1 MNKKALITG
10 ICGQDGAYLAELLL
24 EAGYHVYGG
33 TRRSSLDELYRLRVL
48 GIQDKVSYINFDLTD
63 AYNVQSVVHEGQFD
77 EIYNLAAQSFVGASW
92 DLPIQTSNVNA
103 IGALY
108 LLDSINRFS
117 KHTKFY
123 QASTSEMFGLIQE
136 AVQSETTP
144 FYPRSPYGVAKLFA
158 HSMTVNYRESFGL
171 HASSGILF
179 NHESPLRG
187 TEFVTKKITTQLAE
201 IVTGRRTHLEL
212 GNLNAKRDWGFAKE
226 YVVGMWKMLQ
236 QDHPD
241 DYVLATGRTYTIR
254 DFVHCAAA
262 ALDIDIEFQG
272 EGLDEVGIN
281 KKDGRELIR
290 VNSAFYR
297 PAEVDVLIGDASKA
311 SERLNWRA
319 ATTLSEL
326 AELMVKFDL
335 DALV

>member
-1 MNKKALITG
+1 
-10 ICGQDGAYLAELLL
+10 
-24 EAGYHVYGG
+24 
-33 TRRSSLDELYRLRVL
+33 
-48 GIQDKVSYINFDLTD
+48 
-63 AYNVQSVVHEGQFD
+63 
-77 EIYNLAAQSFVGASW
+77 
-92 DLPIQTSNVNA
+92 
-103 IGALY
+103 
-108 LLDSINRFS
+108 
-117 KHTKFY
+117 
-123 QASTSEMFGLIQE
+123 MFGLIQE

-201 IVTGRRTHLEL
+201 IVTGRRPHLEL

-236 QDHPD
+236 QDDPD

-272 EGLDEVGIN
+272 KGLDEVGIN

-290 VNSAFYR
+290 VNSAYYR
-297 PAEVDVLIGDASKA
+297 PAEVDVLVGDASKA

-319 ATTLSEL
+319 TTTLSEL
-326 AELMVKFDL
+326 AKLMVEFDL
-335 DALV
+335 MNLKK